1 MSHTDDADNRGRTV
15 EQAAQALPSWKKCT
29 PEERKSKGDLMFYHK
44 SFGALA
50 MAVLVPRLG
59 IRLATRAKIPA
70 APEGH
75 FIEQMA
81 GKVSHLALYGFIIA
95 LPVTGVA
102 MGMMGGKGVP
112 FFVTTIT
119 PFSGE
124 MGKAKDGKLAGKAY
138 KLHKQI
144 GGYFQ
149 YMVPIHV
156 GAVGVHALKGQNL
169 LRRIT
174 PLV

>member
-1 MSHTDDADNRGRTV
+1 
-15 EQAAQALPSWKKCT
+15 
-29 PEERKSKGDLMFYHK
+29 MFYHK

-174 PLV
+174 PLF